1 MTVFSSLNTKHFFS
15 FFLLLAQVTNGGI
28 SPCLFPCRSPHMRS
42 PQCWPQ
48 HWGICETPMLWFWRT
63 AHVFP
68 ERRFCYPFHSKPI
81 YFFSSPVRSTVNGS
95 DETFCS
101 DGSADLQG
109 IGTGVMKGFFLRL
122 SISSV
127 AGWSSLA
134 VPVIKYKKMILTNI
148 TIFLWHMANLYE
160 G

>member
-1 MTVFSSLNTKHFFS
+1 MTVFSSLNTKTFF
-15 FFLLLAQVTNGGI
+15 FFFAVSSGYQWRYFPMFVSLQVTT
-28 SPCLFPCRSPHMRS
+28 HEVT
-42 PQCWPQ
+42 WPQ